1 MKRPQMSTGKA
12 GQRMRAQAEQRLSEL
27 RAEHQ
32 KGQQMLA
39 DAEAKAAD
47 LRQTLLRITGAI
59 QVLEELMADSSER
72 QNGAEPATA
81 AEPAHAAPSVTN

>member
-1 MKRPQMSTGKA
+1 
-12 GQRMRAQAEQRLSEL
+12 MRAQAEQRLGEL

-39 DAEAKAAD
+39 EAEAKAAD

-59 QVLEELMADSSER
+59 QVLEELLAPGGTP
-72 QNGAEPATA
+72 QNGAASGPAAAAAAVAAA
-81 AEPAHAAPSVTN
+81 AEA